1 MKKILLV
8 EDDKNIVLGLEFP
21 LKQEYEVTV
30 AFSKKEALEKLS
42 APFDLIILDIML
54 GDGNGFE
61 IAQTISKTP
70 ILFLTARDDEESV
83 IKGLN
88 LGEDYL
94 TKPFRNQEL
103 LLRIC
108 KILARHDKDEIK
120 IADLS
125 LDKNK
130 KEVKFKSNIIQLTSL
145 EYKILELLVT
155 NKNQVITRDRILE
168 VIWDIDGNFVND
180 NTLTVNIK
188 RIRAKLAPN
197 YIKTVKGFGYMVDE
211 NEL

>member
-1 MKKILLV
+1 MKRILLV
-8 EDDKNIVLGLEFP
+8 EDDKSIVLGLEFL
-21 LKQEYEVTV
+21 LKQEYELTI
-30 AFSKKEALEKLS
+30 AYSKKEALEKLGN
-42 APFDLIILDIML
+42 PYDLVILDIML
-54 GDGNGFE
+54 GDGNGFQ
-61 IAQTISKTP
+61 IARTISHTP

-83 IKGLN
+83 VAGLD

-103 LLRIC
+103 RARIK
-108 KILARHDKDEIK
+108 KILARYNQDVVVLGQ
-120 IADLS
+120 LS

-130 KEVKFKSNIIQLTSL
+130 KAFKFRGESVQLTTL
-145 EYKILELLVT
+145 EYKILELLVL
-155 NKNQVITRDRILE
+155 NKNQVITRERILE
-168 VIWDIDGNFVND
+168 VIWDCNENYVND

-188 RIRAKLAPN
+188 RIRGKLEPN